1 MLRTDLN
8 TEVLEENFHM
18 LLERHPLDEV
28 IDGLEGAFRRR
39 AGELRHQDGDQFRNV
54 ALELQS
60 LKRRDYLLWDED

>member
-1 MLRTDLN
+1 
-8 TEVLEENFHM
+8 M

-39 AGELRHQDGDQFRNV
+39 AGELRHNEDGDQFRNV
-54 ALELQS
+54 AMELQS